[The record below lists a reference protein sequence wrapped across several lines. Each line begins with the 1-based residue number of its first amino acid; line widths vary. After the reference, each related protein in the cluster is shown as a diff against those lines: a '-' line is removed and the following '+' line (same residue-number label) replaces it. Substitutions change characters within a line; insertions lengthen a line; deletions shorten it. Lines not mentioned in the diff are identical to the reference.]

1 MSKIKDWIY
10 AFRLRTLFLAVSG
23 VVLGTGLALYEGKI
37 SVFTFTFAM
46 LLAISIQILSNLA
59 NDLGDFLKG
68 TDTTGKRLGPVRSV
82 QSGKISSR
90 QMYRAVVVTAFFV
103 LTVGTTLVLFSPG
116 ASNKTGMYI
125 LMAVGVV
132 SVPAALFYTMGRY
145 AYGYVGLGDFF
156 AFLFFG
162 PVAVA
167 GTYFLI
173 TGWLTPSV
181 LLPASGLGLVS
192 TMILNVNNM
201 RDIEN
206 DRNSGKTTVA
216 TMLGLKNAKI
226 YHTVLTTALIVC
238 FVSFSLITGQNK
250 WYNYLYLL
258 SFIFFIKILLDLK
271 DKKGRDID
279 PFLRVTSLSGLV
291 LALTFSICI
300 NI

>member
-23 VVLGTGLALYEGKI
+23 VVLGAGLALFESEFSI
-37 SVFTFTFAM
+37 FTFSFAL
-46 LLAISIQILSNLA
+46 LLAVSIQILSNLA
-59 NDLGDFLKG
+59 NDLGDYLKG

-90 QMYRAVVVTAFFV
+90 QMYRAVVLTAVFV
-103 LTVGTTLVLFSPG
+103 VAVGAMLLLFSPG
-116 ASNKTGMYI
+116 ASNKTGVYI
-125 LMAVGVV
+125 LLAVGVI
-132 SVPAALFYTMGRY
+132 SVLAALFYTMGRY

-167 GTYFLI
+167 GTYFLFS
-173 TGWLTPSV
+173 GWLSPLV
-181 LLPASGLGLVS
+181 LLPASGMGLVS

-201 RDIEN
+201 RDIDN

-216 TMLGLKNAKI
+216 TMLGLKSAKI
-226 YHTVLTTALIVC
+226 YHTVLTVALIAC
-238 FVSFSLITGQNK
+238 FVSFSLISGQNK

-258 SFIFFIKILLDLK
+258 SFVFFIKILSDLR
-271 DKKGRDID
+271 DKEGRDID
-279 PFLRVTSLSGLV
+279 QFLKLTSLSGLV
-291 LALTFSICI
+291 LAITFSICI